1 MAKRSGG
8 KAYYMISAVAQK
20 YNIHPQTLRLYEREG
35 LLKPS
40 RTEGNTRLYSEED
53 LEQLETILSLTRD
66 LGVNLAGVEII
77 LNMRRK
83 IEAMQHEVNEFMD
96 YVKRELS
103 RGIGDWEQRLSTA
116 LVKSSPTD
124 LVRSAGHA
132 APTHHGTNPARTRR
146 PPPRPP
152 TRSTRTRR
160 RGRRRPLR
168 EAAMRREA
176 GEDAQADALQ
186 AYLRAIARLPRLTP
200 EQEQE
205 LGRRIQRDHDQE
217 ALRRLV
223 EGNLR
228 FVVSYAKRYRGL
240 GVSFLDLIHEG
251 NLGLMEAARR
261 FDPERNVKFITY
273 AVWWI
278 RQALTHALSTQT
290 RAFSLPQK
298 VSGAAARLT
307 REVAELTEQLERAP
321 TSSEIAADTE
331 MSEADVAV
339 LMRLGARDVSLSDRM
354 GVADDE
360 SGPEIG
366 DLIESPSPPI
376 EEDLVRQSMVDRVRA
391 ALSELD
397 DKERAIV
404 ELRFGLDRDG
414 EMRTL
419 QEIGEALHLSRER
432 IRQIEARA
440 KEKLRRSKRANE
452 LRSYLN

>member
-1 MAKRSGG
+1 
-8 KAYYMISAVAQK
+8 
-20 YNIHPQTLRLYEREG
+20 
-35 LLKPS
+35 
-40 RTEGNTRLYSEED
+40 
-53 LEQLETILSLTRD
+53 
-66 LGVNLAGVEII
+66 
-77 LNMRRK
+77 
-83 IEAMQHEVNEFMD
+83 
-96 YVKRELS
+96 
-103 RGIGDWEQRLSTA
+103 
-116 LVKSSPTD
+116 
-124 LVRSAGHA
+124 
-132 APTHHGTNPARTRR
+132 
-146 PPPRPP
+146 
-152 TRSTRTRR
+152 
-160 RGRRRPLR
+160 
-168 EAAMRREA
+168 MRREA

-186 AYLRAIARLPRLTP
+186 AYLRAISKLPRLTP

-205 LGRRIQRDHDQE
+205 LGRRIQRDQDQD

-261 FDPERNVKFITY
+261 FDPGRNVKFITY

-307 REVAELTEQLERAP
+307 REVAELTEQLERTP
-321 TSSEIAADTE
+321 TSSEIAADTA
-331 MSEADVAV
+331 MSEADVAA
-339 LMRLGARDVSLSDRM
+339 LMRLGARDVSLSDRL
-354 GVADDE
+354 VAEDE

-366 DLIESPSPPI
+366 DLIESPSAPI
-376 EEDLVRQSMVDRVRA
+376 EDDLLRQSMVERVRA

>member
-1 MAKRSGG
+1 
-8 KAYYMISAVAQK
+8 
-20 YNIHPQTLRLYEREG
+20 
-35 LLKPS
+35 
-40 RTEGNTRLYSEED
+40 
-53 LEQLETILSLTRD
+53 
-66 LGVNLAGVEII
+66 
-77 LNMRRK
+77 
-83 IEAMQHEVNEFMD
+83 
-96 YVKRELS
+96 
-103 RGIGDWEQRLSTA
+103 
-116 LVKSSPTD
+116 
-124 LVRSAGHA
+124 
-132 APTHHGTNPARTRR
+132 
-146 PPPRPP
+146 
-152 TRSTRTRR
+152 
-160 RGRRRPLR
+160 
-168 EAAMRREA
+168 MRREA
-176 GEDAQADALQ
+176 GEDAQADALR
-186 AYLRAIARLPRLTP
+186 AYLRAIGRLPRLTA

-205 LGRRIQRDHDQE
+205 LGRAVQRDHDEE

-307 REVAELTEQLERAP
+307 REVAELTEQLERTP
-321 TSSEIAADTE
+321 TSSEIAADAD
-331 MSEADVAV
+331 MSEAEVAA
-339 LMRLGARDVSLSDRM
+339 LMRFGARDVSLSDRM

-391 ALSELD
+391 VLGELD
-397 DKERAIV
+397 DKEREIV